1 MKIIGKYLIRILFF
15 LSIISV
21 LLFLHFENLE
31 SFFLT
36 NQTLNSVILIVI
48 GSGIIFIIKQLV
60 NIKNELN
67 WLNNVFKLSSSSKL
81 SVRSPKLL
89 KYLDNYLKERSGK
102 VIFSQS
108 SMKTVMESL
117 EGRLIESREIS
128 RYMIGLTIFLGL
140 LGTFWGLL
148 ETINSVSITVR
159 GLDFSENTQKL
170 FQVLKQGLEQP
181 LSGMGTA
188 FSSSLFGLGG
198 SLILGFL
205 DLQSNQAQ
213 NRFYNEIEEKLSER
227 TKFSLMNM
235 DESDKKNLAPAY
247 IESLIEVTTENLKKS
262 TAVIEKQNLHQ
273 ESISKSINEINRIIS
288 ENTNLNRDIK
298 EEIKVLSKTIA
309 NVSKN
314 SET

>member
-15 LSIISV
+15 LSIISG
-21 LLFLHFENLE
+21 LLFLHFRNLE

-48 GSGIIFIIKQLV
+48 GSGIIFVIKQLI

-67 WLNNVFKLSSSSKL
+67 WLNNIFKLSSGSKL

-89 KYLDNYLKERSGK
+89 KYLDNYFKEHSGK
-102 VIFSQS
+102 FIFSQS

-148 ETINSVSITVR
+148 ETINSVSITVK

-213 NRFYNEIEEKLSER
+213 NRFYNEVEEKLSER

-309 NVSKN
+309 NVSKR
-314 SET
+314 

>member
-15 LSIISV
+15 LSLISG
-21 LLFLHFENLE
+21 LLFIHFQDLKN
-31 SFFLT
+31 FFLT

-48 GSGIIFIIKQLV
+48 AAGIIYVLKQII

-67 WLNNVFKLSSSSKL
+67 WLNNVFKSSSSSKL

-102 VIFSQS
+102 LMFSQS

-128 RYMIGLTIFLGL
+128 KYMIGLTIFLGL

-148 ETINSVSITVR
+148 ETINSVSVTVSS
-159 GLDFSENTQKL
+159 LNFSENTQKL
-170 FQVLKQGLEQP
+170 FKVLKQGLEEP
-181 LSGMGTA
+181 LNGMGTA

-213 NRFYNEIEEKLSER
+213 NRFYNEIEEKLSEK
-227 TKFSLMNM
+227 TKFSLMNL
-235 DESDKKNLAPAY
+235 DDGDKKNLAPAY

-273 ESISKSINEINRIIS
+273 ESIAKSINEINRIIS
-288 ENTNLNRDIK
+288 DNTNLNKDVK

-309 NVSKN
+309 NIIKR
-314 SET
+314 

>member
-1 MKIIGKYLIRILFF
+1 MKIVGKYLIRIILLLSLVSSLLFF
-15 LSIISV
+15 
-21 LLFLHFENLE
+21 HFATLK

-36 NQTLNSVILIVI
+36 NQTLNSIILAVLAI
-48 GSGIIFIIKQLV
+48 GIIFILKQLF
-60 NIKNELN
+60 NLSNELS
-67 WLNNVFKLSSSSKL
+67 WLNNVTKQSSTTKLSA
-81 SVRSPKLL
+81 RSPRLL
-89 KYLDNYLKERSGK
+89 KYLDNYIKEHSGNL
-102 VIFSQS
+102 IFSQS

-148 ETINSVSITVR
+148 ETINSVSTTVSS
-159 GLDFSENTQKL
+159 LDFSENTQKL
-170 FQVLKQGLEQP
+170 FKVLKEGLEKP
-181 LSGMGTA
+181 LGGMGTA

-213 NRFYNEIEEKLSER
+213 NRFYNEIEEKLAER

-235 DESDKKNLAPAY
+235 DNNEKKNLAPAY

-262 TAVIEKQNLHQ
+262 TAVIEKQNSHQ
-273 ESISKSINEINRIIS
+273 ESISKSILDINRVIS
-288 ENTNLNRDIK
+288 ENTSLNKDIK

-309 NVSKN
+309 NISKR
-314 SET
+314 